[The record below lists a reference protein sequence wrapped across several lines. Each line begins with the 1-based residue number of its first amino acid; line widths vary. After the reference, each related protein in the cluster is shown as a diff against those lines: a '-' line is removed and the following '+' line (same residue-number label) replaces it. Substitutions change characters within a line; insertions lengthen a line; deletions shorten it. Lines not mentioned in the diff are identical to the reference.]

1 MPLVADL
8 QGSLTAELID
18 HGSFGHDDAMAAV
31 TRDVERWLVH
41 RPDHIVTSSTHGVAL
56 LTAQG
61 VDPARVSVLPDGVD
75 LNAFRPQPPD
85 PTLVSQLGL
94 ERKRVVVFL
103 GVLTAYQGVDLL
115 LDVAPI
121 VAQAQ
126 PDVHFLIVG
135 YPNEERYRQL
145 VRERGLDQVVSVPGR
160 IPYAEA
166 ARWLCLGEVAVSLK
180 RSLTEANGK
189 LLNYMA
195 CGLPV
200 VATETPVN
208 RELLGDDGAYAPVDD
223 ADATAVR
230 ILELLADRDRGRAVG
245 GALRRRA
252 ERLFARPVLTAR
264 LADIYRKTL
273 AEAR

>member
-1 MPLVADL
+1 MV
-8 QGSLTAELID
+8 SILTRFVPNRL
-18 HGSFGHDDAMAAV
+18 
-31 TRDVERWLVH
+31 TQRWSH
-41 RPDHIVTSSTHGVAL
+41 K
-56 LTAQG
+56 
-61 VDPARVSVLPDGVD
+61 
-75 LNAFRPQPPD
+75 
-85 PTLVSQLGL
+85 LGL

-126 PDVHFLIVG
+126 PDEHFLIVG

-145 VRERGLDQVVSVPGR
+145 VRERGLDRLVSVPGR

-166 ARWLCLGEVAVSLK
+166 AKWLCLGEVAVSLK

-208 RELLGDDGAYAPVDD
+208 RELLGDDGAYTPVDD
-223 ADATAVR
+223 TDATAVR
-230 ILELLADRDRGRAVG
+230 ILELLADRDRGCAIG
-245 GALRRRA
+245 GALRHRA
-252 ERLFARPVLTAR
+252 ERLFAWPVLSTR
-264 LADIYRKTL
+264 LANIYRETL